1 MAKYVLRARTV
12 ARKFSIGGLCVC
24 EGGLD
29 IIKLTEIP
37 LIYSVLCFNLGKL
50 WTLFRGLSP
59 PKPPWRRDCFGL
71 QSTSMEKRP
80 SGRARTRW
88 RDYISDLAWS
98 RLGVER
104 AELSEIAVDREV
116 FWVLRGL
123 LPPRLSQ
130 KEVDTKMSEWI
141 CRPILKFYIY

>member
-50 WTLFRGLSP
+50 
-59 PKPPWRRDCFGL
+59 
-71 QSTSMEKRP
+71 
-80 SGRARTRW
+80 
-88 RDYISDLAWS
+88 
-98 RLGVER
+98 
-104 AELSEIAVDREV
+104 
-116 FWVLRGL
+116 
-123 LPPRLSQ
+123 
-130 KEVDTKMSEWI
+130 
-141 CRPILKFYIY
+141 